1 MINEDYVKRLEEQ
14 NAELSAKLDV
24 ATEVTDKLANDP
36 MGELLS
42 TLIRESLRSQQ
53 QQQQQGPPNITGSK
67 VGILERCMLKLTFPR
82 GIGLSTGII
91 RAAARYFDRIDV
103 LTTMQSSHSLA
114 HRHFTTSKLHGM
126 RTQCFIV
133 DPWSYR
139 YRNDWAS
146 REWQTDL
153 DQIISCFSPEKPC
166 LLILAA

>member
-1 MINEDYVKRLEEQ
+1 VINEDYVKRLEEQ

-53 QQQQQGPPNITGSK
+53 QQGPPNIGSK
-67 VGILERCMLKLTFPR
+67 AWILERCMLKLTFPR

-114 HRHFTTSKLHGM
+114 HQHFTTSRLHGI

-133 DPWSYR
+133 DPWSYK
-139 YRNDWAS
+139 YRDDWAS
-146 REWQTDL
+146 REWQTAL